1 MLIAVIIP
9 LGIIIVMTTKTAT
22 KTSNKPATKQVTKPA
37 NGKVTVAFLVAL
49 LTTNVDKANALT
61 KDNQANGKVIQTL
74 KRTRVAIHIQMR
86 NMQKIGLKAFN
97 KTMREFEDKANGG
110 SISDDTMKKLS
121 RYVNDKQVQKAFD
134 KMPADDIIKAW
145 DSKKLTSW
153 NKVFDA
159 RFDRKSQSQE
169 KLNCLSD
176 ASIEIHSACI
186 DTFND
191 THGLTDKELSDDEQ
205 KQVDGWS
212 NTVINYLYNYDRLNT
227 QLTGKFNDQG
237 S

>member
-1 MLIAVIIP
+1 MP
-9 LGIIIVMTTKTAT
+9 TKTAK
-22 KTSNKPATKQVTKPA
+22 KTSNKPATKQVAKPA
-37 NGKVTVAFLVAL
+37 NGKVTIAFLVAL
-49 LTTNVDKANALT
+49 LTTNVDEANALT

-86 NMQKIGLKAFN
+86 NMQSIGLKAFN
-97 KTMREFEDKANGG
+97 MKMREFEDKANGG
-110 SISDDTMKKLS
+110 SISDDTFKKLS
-121 RYVNDKQVQKAFD
+121 RYVNDEQVQKAFT

-145 DSKKLTSW
+145 DTKKLTSW

-169 KLNCLSD
+169 KLNCLSIP
-176 ASIEIHSACI
+176 SVEIYNACI
-186 DTFND
+186 DYFND
-191 THGLTDKELSDDEQ
+191 MHGLTDKELSDDEQ

-212 NTVINYLYNYDRLNT
+212 NTVINYLYNYDRLNNE
-227 QLTGKFNDQG
+227 LTDKFNAQG

>member
-1 MLIAVIIP
+1 MS
-9 LGIIIVMTTKTAT
+9 TKTAT
-22 KTSNKPATKQVTKPA
+22 KTSNKPKAVEQVTKPA

-49 LTTNVDKANALT
+49 LITNVDKANALT

-97 KTMREFEDKANGG
+97 KAMREFEDKANGG
-110 SISDDTMKKLS
+110 SISDDTFKKLS
-121 RYVNDKQVQKAFD
+121 RYVNDKEVQKAFT

-159 RFDRKSQSQE
+159 RFDRKSQSKE
-169 KLNCLSD
+169 KLNCLSIP
-176 ASIEIHSACI
+176 SVEIYNACI

-191 THGLTDKELSDDEQ
+191 THGLTDKKLSDDDQ

-212 NTVINYLYNYDRLNT
+212 NIVINYLYNYDRLNNA
-227 QLTGKFNDQG
+227 LTDKFNAQG

>member
-1 MLIAVIIP
+1 
-9 LGIIIVMTTKTAT
+9 MTTKTAK
-22 KTSNKPATKQVTKPA
+22 KTSNKPQAADKNTATKPA
-37 NGKVTVAFLVAL
+37 TGKVTIAFLIAL
-49 LTTNVDKANALT
+49 LTANVDKASGLT
-61 KDNQANGKVIQTL
+61 KDNQANGKVIQSL

-97 KTMREFEDKANGG
+97 KAMREFEDKANGG
-110 SISDDTMKKLS
+110 SISDDTFKKLS
-121 RYVNDKQVQKAFD
+121 RYVNDKNVQKAFD

-159 RFDRKSQSQE
+159 RFDRKSQSEE
-169 KLNCLSD
+169 KLNCLSE
-176 ASIEIHSACI
+176 SSVEIYSSCI

-212 NTVINYLYNYDRLNT
+212 NTVINYLYNYDKVNT
-227 QLTGKFNDQG
+227 SLTGKFNNQG

>member
-1 MLIAVIIP
+1 
-9 LGIIIVMTTKTAT
+9 MTTKTAT
-22 KTSNKPATKQVTKPA
+22 KTSNKPKATKQVAKPA
-37 NGKVTVAFLVAL
+37 NGKVTIAFLVAL
-49 LTTNVDKANALT
+49 LTANVDQANGLT
-61 KDNQANGKVIQTL
+61 KNNQANGKVIQSL
-74 KRTRVAIHIQMR
+74 KRIRVALHIQMR
-86 NMQKIGLKAFN
+86 NMQSIGLKAFN
-97 KTMREFEDKANGG
+97 MKMREFEDKANGG
-110 SISDDTMKKLS
+110 SISDDTFKKLS
-121 RYVNDKQVQKAFD
+121 RYVNDKQVQKAFT
-134 KMPADDIIKAW
+134 KMAADDIIKTW

-169 KLNCLSD
+169 KLGCLSD
-176 ASIEIHSACI
+176 PSVEIYSSCI

-212 NTVINYLYNYDRLNT
+212 NTVINYLYNYDRLNNE
-227 QLTGKFNDQG
+227 LTDKFNAQG

>member
-1 MLIAVIIP
+1 M
-9 LGIIIVMTTKTAT
+9 GIIIVMTTKTAK
-22 KTSNKPATKQVTKPA
+22 KTSNKPVGQIIDGEIHAKPA
-37 NGKVTVAFLVAL
+37 NGKVTIAFLVAL
-49 LTTNVDKANALT
+49 LTTNVDKANVLT
-61 KDNQANGKVIQTL
+61 KDNQANGKVIQSL

-86 NMQKIGLKAFN
+86 NMQSIGLKAFN
-97 KTMREFEDKANGG
+97 TKMRAFEDKANGG
-110 SISDDTMKKLS
+110 SISDDTFKKLS
-121 RYVNDKQVQKAFD
+121 RYVNDKEVQKAFT

-159 RFDRKSQSQE
+159 RFDRKSQSKE
-169 KLNCLSD
+169 KLGCLSIP
-176 ASIEIHSACI
+176 SVEIYNACI

-191 THGLTDKELSDDEQ
+191 THGLTDKKLSDDDQ

-212 NTVINYLYNYDRLNT
+212 NIVINYLYNYDRLNNA
-227 QLTGKFNDQG
+227 LTDKFNAQG

>member
-1 MLIAVIIP
+1 MN
-9 LGIIIVMTTKTAT
+9 TKTAT
-22 KTSNKPATKQVTKPA
+22 KTSNKPATKQVAKPA
-37 NGKVTVAFLVAL
+37 SGKVTIAFLVAL
-49 LTTNVDKANALT
+49 LTTNVDKANGLT
-61 KDNQANGKVIQTL
+61 KNNQANGKVIQSL
-74 KRTRVAIHIQMR
+74 KRSRVAIHIQMR
-86 NMQKIGLKAFN
+86 NMQSIGLKAFN
-97 KTMREFEDKANGG
+97 TKMRAFEDKANGG
-110 SISDDTMKKLS
+110 SISDDTFKKLS
-121 RYVNDKQVQKAFD
+121 RYVNDEQVQKAFS

-159 RFDRKSQSQE
+159 RFDRKSQSKE
-169 KLNCLSD
+169 KLGCLSIP
-176 ASIEIHSACI
+176 SVEIYSACI

-191 THGLTDKELSDDEQ
+191 THGLTDKKLSDDDQ

-227 QLTGKFNDQG
+227 QLTDKFNAQG

>member
-1 MLIAVIIP
+1 
-9 LGIIIVMTTKTAT
+9 MTTKTAT
-22 KTSNKPATKQVTKPA
+22 KTSNKPATKQVAKPA
-37 NGKVTVAFLVAL
+37 NGKVTIAFLVAL
-49 LTTNVDKANALT
+49 LTTNVDKANGLT
-61 KDNQANGKVIQTL
+61 KDNQANGKVIQSL
-74 KRTRVAIHIQMR
+74 KRIRVALHIQMR

-121 RYVNDKQVQKAFD
+121 RYVNDKQVQKA
-134 KMPADDIIKAW
+134 W

-159 RFDRKSQSQE
+159 RFDRKSQSKE
-169 KLNCLSD
+169 KLGCLSIP
-176 ASIEIHSACI
+176 SVEIYSACI

-191 THGLTDKELSDDEQ
+191 THGLTDKKLSEDDQ

-227 QLTGKFNDQG
+227 QLTDKFNDQG
-237 S
+237 T

>member
-1 MLIAVIIP
+1 
-9 LGIIIVMTTKTAT
+9 MTTKTAT
-22 KTSNKPATKQVTKPA
+22 KTSNKPATKQVAKPA
-37 NGKVTVAFLVAL
+37 SGKVTIAFLVAL
-49 LTTNVDKANALT
+49 LTTNVDKANGLT
-61 KDNQANGKVIQTL
+61 KNNQANGKVIQSL
-74 KRTRVAIHIQMR
+74 KRSRVAIHIQMR

-97 KTMREFEDKANGG
+97 MKMREFEDKANGG
-110 SISDDTMKKLS
+110 SISDDTFKKLS
-121 RYVNDKQVQKAFD
+121 RYVNDEQVQKAFS

-159 RFDRKSQSQE
+159 RFDRKSQSKE
-169 KLNCLSD
+169 KLGCLSIP
-176 ASIEIHSACI
+176 SVEIYSACI

-191 THGLTDKELSDDEQ
+191 THGLTDKKLSDDDQ

-227 QLTGKFNDQG
+227 QLTDKFNAQG